1 MYLPQPTL
9 ERIVEAIQ
17 SLGMRDN
24 DVAMILIGE
33 KDGLDITKMISTLNE
48 QGIDFFGALFP
59 RVIYDEQAYE
69 DGAVIDILP
78 ALAKPFMI
86 KGLNHEKIELP
97 RLIDKIKTEKKL
109 TSIILVDGL
118 TYNISGLL
126 EEMFNQF
133 GNSIHYLGG
142 GAGSLS
148 LKQAACVFNAEGYF
162 QDAAA
167 VAFIDL
173 ESRLGVRHGWQKIM
187 GPFVA
192 TKTHKN
198 VIMELNWRNAVDVY
212 REVVEPDAGVQL
224 TRENFFDVAKAY
236 PFGIFKAQAEDIVR
250 DPIAFNEKGELI
262 CVADVPENAVL
273 NILKGYNSLLIEAA
287 GEAVPY
293 DEALAKKKNQ
303 HHIVID
309 CVSRA
314 IFLGE
319 EFPTELATIKK
330 KMKRDKEPARPI
342 GALTLGE
349 ISSYGE
355 GYLEYLNKTVV
366 VGVLYD

>member
-1 MYLPQPTL
+1 MYLPQPTPNS
-9 ERIVEAIQ
+9 IVEAIQ

-24 DVAMILIGE
+24 DVALILIGE
-33 KDGLDITKMISTLNE
+33 KDGLDISEMISTLNQ
-48 QGIDFFGALFP
+48 QGINFFGALFP
-59 RVIYDEQAYE
+59 GVIYDEHAYE
-69 DGAVIDILP
+69 EGAVIDILP
-78 ALAKPFMI
+78 TVAKPFMI
-86 KGLNHEKIELP
+86 KGLNDEKIALP
-97 RLIDKIKTEKKL
+97 PLMDNIKPQKKL

-142 GAGSLS
+142 GAGALS
-148 LKQAACVFNAEGYF
+148 LTQAPCVFNAEGFF
-162 QDAAA
+162 QDAAV

-198 VIMELNWRNAVDVY
+198 TIMELNWRHAIDVY
-212 REVVEPDAGVQL
+212 REIVEPDAGVEL
-224 TRENFFDVAKAY
+224 TQTNFFEVVKGY

-262 CVADVPENAVL
+262 CVADVPENAIL
-273 NILKGYNSLLIEAA
+273 NILKGYHSLLIEAA
-287 GEAVPY
+287 GEAVPN
-293 DEALAKKKNQ
+293 DEELAKKKNQ
-303 HHIVID
+303 HIIVID
-309 CVSRA
+309 CVSRT

-319 EFPTELATIKK
+319 EFPIELATINK
-330 KMKRDKEPARPI
+330 KMKI
-342 GALTLGE
+342 GNSQATPYGLLSLGE
-349 ISSYGE
+349 ISSYGD